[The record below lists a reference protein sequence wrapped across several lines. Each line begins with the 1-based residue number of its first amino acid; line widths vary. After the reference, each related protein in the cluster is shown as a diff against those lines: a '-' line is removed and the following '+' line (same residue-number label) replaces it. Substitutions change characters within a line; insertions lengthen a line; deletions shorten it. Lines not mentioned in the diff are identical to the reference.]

1 MQHASRPTESLTTH
15 RPPRPQE
22 GPQAVPGFNPA
33 ESPLAWLRSRR
44 GKDGAPLI
52 SETQFLA
59 GERLRMDFERAMLN
73 RRVTTNWDLAGAGS
87 RAGNGAAEASDQALA
102 ARERYLRALDSA
114 GPELGGILA
123 QVCCLS
129 AGLEQAERALNLPQ
143 RSGKAVLGLALTA
156 LARHYGFLE
165 SPGRRGP
172 QVVNWGLADYRP
184 SIPAAEDAAGG

>member
-1 MQHASRPTESLTTH
+1 MHYASRRSGRLTAH
-15 RPPRPQE
+15 RPPRPGE
-22 GPQAVPGFNPA
+22 GPHAKPGLNVA

-87 RAGNGAAEASDQALA
+87 RADNRAAEASDQALA

-156 LARHYGFLE
+156 LARHYGFIE
-165 SPGRRGP
+165 GPGRGTA
-172 QVVNWGLADYRP
+172 QLLNWGLADYRP
-184 SIPAAEDAAGG
+184 SIPPAGEAAGA